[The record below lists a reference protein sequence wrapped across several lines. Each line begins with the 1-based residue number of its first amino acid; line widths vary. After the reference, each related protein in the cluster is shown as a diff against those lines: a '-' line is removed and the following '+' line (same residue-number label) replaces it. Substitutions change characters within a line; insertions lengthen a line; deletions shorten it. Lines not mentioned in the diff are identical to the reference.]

1 MTRRWPNW
9 RNSIQ
14 VHLTQIGPRKQLLL
28 EHAADVFA
36 NAHSLAEDS
45 EGRVQELHAKI
56 GELTMERD
64 SLSQRA
70 RALPRPEVGE
80 PTAFS
85 SRLPPRFGLQ
95 RKPP

>member
-14 VHLTQIGPRKQLLL
+14 VHLTQIGPRKQLLF

-64 SLSQRA
+64 SLSNALA
-70 RALPRPEVGE
+70 RFPGPR
-80 PTAFS
+80 
-85 SRLPPRFGLQ
+85 
-95 RKPP
+95 